1 MERRKSR
8 RMPIKME
15 LNIESLYKQDEE
27 YDAHNVAIEFTDIS
41 KTGIGFQSHSDLPLG
56 FYFNGQIMIDDEKKF
71 YGVMK
76 IVRKAEDGQTYH
88 YGCEFVGLADILSGC
103 LDDYERELEEK
114 EQ

>member
-1 MERRKSR
+1 MERRKAKR
-8 RMPIKME
+8 IPIKME

-27 YDAHNVAIEFTDIS
+27 YDGSNVAIEFTDVS
-41 KTGIGFQSHSDLPLG
+41 KTGIGFEAHADLPLG
-56 FYFNGQIMIDDEKKF
+56 FYFNGQIVLDDEKKF

-76 IVRKAEDGQTYH
+76 IVRKDQKNDVYH
-88 YGCEFVGLADILSGC
+88 YGCEFVGLADILAGC